1 MHSGQSPLTDNLVEL
16 LGRIQNNRAFRL
28 GFYSAS
34 AAIIAGGLYIA
45 NEQGEAMRQES
56 TVEELLEHYGKPPLQ
71 PEIAALHQT
80 VTIEE

>member
-1 MHSGQSPLTDNLVEL
+1 MEL

-28 GFYSAS
+28 GFYSVS

-45 NEQGEAMRQES
+45 NEQGKAMQQGS
-56 TVEELLEHYGKPPLQ
+56 TVEELLDNYGTPALQ
-71 PEIAALHQT
+71 PEIAALNQT